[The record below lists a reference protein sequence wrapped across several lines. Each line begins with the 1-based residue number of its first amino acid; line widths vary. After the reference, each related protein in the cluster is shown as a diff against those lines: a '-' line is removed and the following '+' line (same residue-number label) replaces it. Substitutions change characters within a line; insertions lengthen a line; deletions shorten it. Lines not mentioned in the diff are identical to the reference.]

1 MKKNPYHTQ
10 HTRVIVSSLLFLLP
24 LFSPPPPSPPPFPP
38 PSLDCFY
45 RMNNLHFALP
55 DYQQALELDQSDWSI
70 WCRIAIVFCELGVE
84 CFGRGQYSEAEE
96 HFSSA
101 IQHNPKVSRFY
112 FCRARARHEREVRE
126 EELVSR
132 VLSFYYTMSSSAL
145 VYCGACNVLLY
156 TVVHVMYCCILL
168 YTVVYCGIL

>member
-1 MKKNPYHTQ
+1 MVHTI
-10 HTRVIVSSLLFLLP
+10 HNTLVLL
-24 LFSPPPPSPPPFPP
+24 SPPSSTLPSPPSSFPPSPLLPPSSSLPSSPP
-38 PSLDCFY
+38 LLLPSLDCFY

-70 WCRIAIVFCELGVE
+70 RCRIAVVFCELGVE

-112 FCRARARHEREVRE
+112 FCRARARHEREVRDE
-126 EELVSR
+126 
-132 VLSFYYTMSSSAL
+132 
-145 VYCGACNVLLY
+145 G
-156 TVVHVMYCCILL
+156 
-168 YTVVYCGIL
+168 

>member
-1 MKKNPYHTQ
+1 
-10 HTRVIVSSLLFLLP
+10 
-24 LFSPPPPSPPPFPP
+24 
-38 PSLDCFY
+38 
-45 RMNNLHFALP
+45 MNNLHFALP

-132 VLSFYYTMSSSAL
+132 VLSFYYTVSSSAL
-145 VYCGACNVLLY
+145 VYCGILWYTMMYCGILWY
-156 TVVHVMYCCILL
+156 TVVYCSICDLL
-168 YTVVYCGIL
+168 WHTVVYCGIL

>member
-10 HTRVIVSSLLFLLP
+10 HTHVVVSSLILSPPPSFPISPSPPPRLLLFLL
-24 LFSPPPPSPPPFPP
+24 

-70 WCRIAIVFCELGVE
+70 QCRIAIVFCELGVE
-84 CFGRGQYSEAEE
+84 CFGRGQYSEAEQ

-126 EELVSR
+126 ELVSR
-132 VLSFYYTMSSSAL
+132 V
-145 VYCGACNVLLY
+145 CGCL
-156 TVVHVMYCCILL
+156 CDIL
-168 YTVVYCGIL
+168 